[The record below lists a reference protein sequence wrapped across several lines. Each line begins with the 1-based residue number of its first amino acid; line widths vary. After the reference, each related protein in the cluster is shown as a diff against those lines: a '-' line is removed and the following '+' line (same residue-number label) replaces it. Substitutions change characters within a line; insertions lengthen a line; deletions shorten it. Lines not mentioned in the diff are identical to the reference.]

1 MLSKFLLLKMN
12 VEIFF
17 PNIPC
22 YETTLSKTI
31 LYIFLYI
38 SVIKSPLYGNIK
50 IVKKIYSVMEIKT
63 TETF

>member
-50 IVKKIYSVMEIKT
+50 IVKKNL
-63 TETF
+63 